1 MTSPPPPPPPNKRP
15 TGLSGQPGPPGPPGP
30 PPSFNSLAKAIVQ
43 EQKEQKSALAEAIDK
58 PSSRKKWGPIAL
70 AALVIAN
77 VVGWIIIPPVS
88 DGRGD
93 RRTPVE
99 IERDLRLVVASAAS
113 EVEVWRRLHDN
124 AMPKALPEAGVRD
137 TGLVLVPIDSA
148 VYEIR
153 GKDREIFV
161 TYRSNMTVTD
171 FLDAAPVLRR

>member
-1 MTSPPPPPPPNKRP
+1 MNAPTPPPPPNKRP
-15 TGLSGQPGPPGPPGP
+15 TGISGQPTPPGP

-43 EQKEQKSALAEAIDK
+43 EQKEQKNALAEAVEK
-58 PSSRKKWGPIAL
+58 PSARKKWGPIAL
-70 AALVIAN
+70 VVLVVAN
-77 VVGWIIIPPVS
+77 VVGWLIVPPTS

-124 AMPKALPEAGVRD
+124 AMPKALGDAGVRD

-161 TYRSNMTVTD
+161 TYRSNTTVTD
-171 FLDAAPVLRR
+171 FLDAAPVTRR